1 MDISRSAGFKALP
14 SDYRGVRRLLLLLM
28 GNGRVH
34 MDQTQEVQTERGR
47 QTAKQPAGAFAFY

>member
-1 MDISRSAGFKALP
+1 
-14 SDYRGVRRLLLLLM
+14 M

-34 MDQTQEVQTERGR
+34 VDQTQEVQAERGR